1 MFNLD
6 FLVQMAADL
15 LRTLLIEEI
24 SERVQT
30 QLQVRSVRRLK
41 GLDAVRRH
49 VHRRCRQNL
58 MKRLST

>member
-6 FLVQMAADL
+6 FLLQLAADF

-24 SERVQT
+24 SDRVHP
-30 QLQVRSVRRLK
+30 QLDARFIHGLK
-41 GLDAVRRH
+41 GMDAVRRH